1 LAVYLL
7 CGVYTSKFS
16 PSYSSDTAHQ
26 RSRLSGSAPNASME
40 DTMKEF
46 IPRSKIAVGLA
57 ALVLGAAF
65 SAAPAMAQY
74 GRNVNDGG
82 LVNVP
87 GAQAQPS
94 AYQYYNYSYS
104 PAPTAYKYPVGRGVN
119 DGGLVPEPP
128 AVRQPRAAAAP
139 AAPSAPHY
147 GRPVNDGG
155 LL

>member
-1 LAVYLL
+1 MKKLIAFSVTALA
-7 CGVYTSKFS
+7 
-16 PSYSSDTAHQ
+16 
-26 RSRLSGSAPNASME
+26 
-40 DTMKEF
+40 
-46 IPRSKIAVGLA
+46 
-57 ALVLGAAF
+57 LGAVF

-87 GAQAQPS
+87 GAQPQPS
-94 AYQYYNYSYS
+94 ANQYYNYSYS

-119 DGGLVPEPP
+119 DGGLAPEPP
-128 AVRQPRAAAAP
+128 AVRQPRAAAVSPAP
-139 AAPSAPHY
+139 APHY